1 MAMIAVD
8 QLPADPLDALRA
20 LARFDTELS
29 KLRFDTI
36 EAARCAGATWDQ
48 VGEALGMSRQ
58 AAWEHYTRSIRAR
71 LAASTSTSELSDD
84 EAEQLAVDEVKAAR
98 RQRRGA

>member
-1 MAMIAVD
+1 MDTIAFD

-29 KLRFDTI
+29 RLRLDTI
-36 EAARCAGATWDQ
+36 EAARRAGATWDQ
-48 VGEALGMSRQ
+48 VGAALGTSRQ
-58 AAWEHYTRSIRAR
+58 AAWEYYTRSVRAR
-71 LAASTSTSELSDD
+71 LDASTATSDLSDQ
-84 EAEQLAVDEVKAAR
+84 EAEQLAIDEVKAAR

>member
-1 MAMIAVD
+1 MIASE

-29 KLRFDTI
+29 RLRRETI
-36 EAARCAGATWDQ
+36 ETARRSGATWDQ
-48 VGEALGMSRQ
+48 IGAALGMSRQ
-58 AAWEHYTRSIRAR
+58 AAWEYYTRSIRAR
-71 LAASTSTSELSDD
+71 LEASTATSDLTDE

-98 RQRRGA
+98 RQRRRA